1 MNVSEPEA
9 DTEYSR
15 APAVPEGRDRSVA
28 GGPRGGSGA
37 RLAGARLPVL
47 AGTMV
52 AAVLLI
58 VAEPAPLFEVRTSAR
73 GGVVTTVG
81 SGSHHAYALLP
92 IALLAAALAWAWSRS
107 PTRLAALAM
116 AVLGVAALVI
126 ALGRDLPD
134 AQSSGIER
142 SGGTY
147 VTAAASP
154 RAGLY
159 LETAGAVVLLIASV
173 GGLLLVPE
181 TNGQVQTKSSRRRS
195 AS

>member
-15 APAVPEGRDRSVA
+15 APAASEGRERASEE
-28 GGPRGGSGA
+28 GPRGIRGA
-37 RLAGARLPVL
+37 VFAGAL
-47 AGTMV
+47 V
-52 AAVLLI
+52 AAALLL
-58 VAEPAPLFEVRTSAR
+58 VAEFLPLFEVRTSAR
-73 GGVVTTVG
+73 NSVITTVG
-81 SGSHHAYALLP
+81 SGSHDSYALIP
-92 IALLAAALAWAWSRS
+92 IALLVAGLALAWRRS
-107 PTRLAALAM
+107 PTRLAALAL
-116 AVLGVAALVI
+116 AVLGVVTLVI
-126 ALGRDLPD
+126 ALARDLPD

-159 LETAGAVVLLIASV
+159 LETAGGVILLIAGT
-173 GGLLLVPE
+173 GGVLLGPWS
-181 TNGQVQTKSSRRRS
+181 NGRVQAISAPRRS

>member
-9 DTEYSR
+9 DAEYSR
-15 APAVPEGRDRSVA
+15 APAASDGVDRPSA
-28 GGPRGGSGA
+28 GGPRGGFGGI
-37 RLAGARLPVL
+37 RVPVL
-47 AGTMV
+47 AGALA
-52 AAVLLI
+52 AAVLLF
-58 VAEPAPLFEVRTSAR
+58 VAEFLPLFEVRTSAR
-73 GGVVTTVG
+73 NGVVMTVQ

-92 IALLAAALAWAWSRS
+92 IALLAAGLALAWRRA
-107 PTRLAALAM
+107 PTRLAVLAI
-116 AVLGVAALVI
+116 AVLGIAALVI

-134 AQSSGIER
+134 AQSNGIER

-159 LETAGAVVLLIASV
+159 LETAGAVVLLITSA
-173 GGLLLVPE
+173 GGLILFPATPW
-181 TNGQVQTKSSRRRS
+181 TNGRVQTISSRRRS

>member
-15 APAVPEGRDRSVA
+15 APTASDGRERPSAGSLRGIRGAVF
-28 GGPRGGSGA
+28 GGA
-37 RLAGARLPVL
+37 L
-47 AGTMV
+47 V
-52 AAVLLI
+52 AAVLLL
-58 VAEPAPLFEVRTSAR
+58 VAEFMPLFEVRTSAR
-73 GGVVTTVG
+73 NGVVTTVRT
-81 SGSHHAYALLP
+81 GSHHAYALVP
-92 IALLAAALAWAWSRS
+92 IALLAAALALGVAAS
-107 PTRLAALAM
+107 PTRLALLAM

-134 AQSSGIER
+134 AQSNGIER
-142 SGGTY
+142 SAGTY

-159 LETAGAVVLLIASV
+159 LETAGAVVLLITSA
-173 GGLLLVPE
+173 GGLLLGPW
-181 TNGQVQTKSSRRRS
+181 TNGRVQTISSRRRS

>member
-15 APAVPEGRDRSVA
+15 APVASETRDRLVA
-28 GGPRGGSGA
+28 GGARGTRIA
-37 RLAGARLPVL
+37 VLAGAL
-47 AGTMV
+47 G
-52 AAVLLI
+52 AAVLLL
-58 VAEPAPLFEVRTSAR
+58 VAEFAPLFEVRTSAR
-73 GGVVTTVG
+73 NSVATTVQ

-92 IALLAAALAWAWSRS
+92 IALLAAALALAWRRS
-107 PTRLAALAM
+107 PTRLTALAM
-116 AVLGVAALVI
+116 AVLGAAALVI
-126 ALGRDLPD
+126 SLGRDLPD

-142 SGGTY
+142 TGGTY

-159 LETAGAVVLLIASV
+159 LETAGAVVLLISSA
-173 GGLLLVPE
+173 GGLVLAPS
-181 TNGQVQTKSSRRRS
+181 TNARVQTISSRRRS

>member
-15 APAVPEGRDRSVA
+15 APTASDDRERPSAGSLRGTRGAVF
-28 GGPRGGSGA
+28 
-37 RLAGARLPVL
+37 AGAL
-47 AGTMV
+47 V
-52 AAVLLI
+52 AAAMLL
-58 VAEPAPLFEVRTSAR
+58 VAEFLPLFEVRTSAR
-73 GGVVTTVG
+73 NGVVTTVH

-92 IALLAAALAWAWSRS
+92 IALLTAALALAWRRS
-107 PTRLAALAM
+107 PTRLIALAM

-134 AQSSGIER
+134 AQSNGIER
-142 SGGTY
+142 SDGTY

-159 LETAGAVVLLIASV
+159 LETAGAVVLLITSA
-173 GGLLLVPE
+173 GGVLLGPW
-181 TNGQVQTKSSRRRS
+181 TDGQVQTISSRRRS

>member
-15 APAVPEGRDRSVA
+15 APAGSEGRERPFA
-28 GGPRGGSGA
+28 GGSRSGLGGIRVPILGGA
-37 RLAGARLPVL
+37 L
-47 AGTMV
+47 V
-52 AAVLLI
+52 AAALLF
-58 VAEPAPLFEVRTSAR
+58 VAEFLPLFEVRTSAR
-73 GGVVTTVG
+73 SGVVTTVQ
-81 SGSHHAYALLP
+81 SGSHHSYALLP
-92 IALLAAALAWAWSRS
+92 IALLAAGLALAWWRS
-107 PTRLAALAM
+107 PTRLAVLAM

-147 VTAAASP
+147 VSAAASP

-159 LETAGAVVLLIASV
+159 LETAGALVLLIASA
-173 GGLLLVPE
+173 GGLVLDPW
-181 TNGQVQTKSSRRRS
+181 TNGRVQTISSRRRS

>member
-9 DTEYSR
+9 DIEYSR
-15 APAVPEGRDRSVA
+15 GPGASDTRDRPFA
-28 GGPRGGSGA
+28 HGLRGGPGGVRLA
-37 RLAGARLPVL
+37 VLAGAL
-47 AGTMV
+47 A
-52 AAVLLI
+52 ASALLLI
-58 VAEPAPLFEVRTSAR
+58 AEFLPLFEVRTSAR
-73 GGVVTTVG
+73 NGVVTTVQ

-92 IALLAAALAWAWSRS
+92 IVLLAAGLALAWNRS

-134 AQSSGIER
+134 AQSNGIER

-159 LETAGAVVLLIASV
+159 LETAGAVVLLITSG
-173 GGLLLVPE
+173 GGLILRPP
-181 TNGQVQTKSSRRRS
+181 TPQRNAQVRTISSHRRS

>member
-15 APAVPEGRDRSVA
+15 APVASDGSERPSA
-28 GGPRGGSGA
+28 GGLGGGRGGI
-37 RLAGARLPVL
+37 RVPVL
-47 AGTMV
+47 AGALV
-52 AAVLLI
+52 AAVLLL
-58 VAEPAPLFEVRTSAR
+58 VAEFLPLFEVRTSAR
-73 GGVVTTVG
+73 NSVVTTVQ

-92 IALLAAALAWAWSRS
+92 IALLAGGLALAWRRS

-134 AQSSGIER
+134 AQSNGIER

-159 LETAGAVVLLIASV
+159 LETAGAVVLLISSV
-173 GGLLLVPE
+173 GGVLLFPP
-181 TNGQVQTKSSRRRS
+181 TPRTDGRVQTISSRRRS